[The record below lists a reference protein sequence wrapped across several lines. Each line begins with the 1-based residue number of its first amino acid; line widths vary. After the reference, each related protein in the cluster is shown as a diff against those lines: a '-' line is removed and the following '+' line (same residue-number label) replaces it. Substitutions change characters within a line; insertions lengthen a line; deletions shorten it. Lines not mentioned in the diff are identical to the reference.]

1 MTGNTEKTSQKS
13 NGWST
18 ASQYLAS
25 RRKTALIALLK
36 DLYDADARNRDLIH
50 SRFPSGD
57 ESAAVLQAYRT
68 RIKEE
73 LSLQPADSNRKA
85 DKAYKTIQKYSRTTG
100 NAAGT
105 VELLLTFVEGSLE
118 FTDVS
123 GEIDEWVFTHLEAAF
138 HELVR
143 QLLSPA
149 KDYYPQ
155 ISERLTKLEQRTEG
169 IDWGFHVFVVG
180 HVSLIKTKLA
190 NG

>member
-1 MTGNTEKTSQKS
+1 M
-13 NGWST
+13 
-18 ASQYLAS
+18 
-25 RRKTALIALLK
+25 LK
-36 DLYDADARNRDLIH
+36 DLNEADARNWDLIR
-50 SRFPSGD
+50 SRCTTDD
-57 ESAAVLQAYRT
+57 ESAAVLQSYRA

-73 LSLQPADSNRKA
+73 LSLQPGDSNRKA
-85 DKAYKTIQKYSRTTG
+85 DKAHKTIQKYSRTTG

-123 GEIDEWVFTHLEAAF
+123 GEIDEWVFTHLESAF

-143 QLLSPA
+143 LLLGPA

-155 ISERLTKLEQRTEG
+155 VGERLTKLEQRAEG

-180 HVSLIKTKLA
+180 HVSLIKTK
-190 NG
+190 